1 MTYNDKFLS
10 ELARLN
16 PAQRQ
21 AVEHIEGPVLVIAG
35 PGTGKTHILAARIG
49 RILMETDA
57 QPHNILCLT
66 FTDAGVQAMRRRLL
80 DLIGP
85 EAHRV
90 HIFTFHSF
98 CNTVIQDNL
107 ERFGR
112 RDLEPLSDLERIE
125 IIRRMLDELPN
136 DHPLKRGRADV
147 FFYEKHLQNLFRQLK
162 AENWSVGFVHQKID
176 EYLAGL
182 PLREEFIYKVSRGS
196 FKKGDLKTAKLE
208 EEQLRMEKLRSA
220 VALFP
225 RYKELMREYHRYDYE
240 DMILWV
246 LDAFEKHPALL
257 RNYQEQYLYFLVDEY
272 QDTNGAQNEIL
283 HRLVEY
289 WESPNIFIVGDDD
302 QSIYE
307 FQGARLKNLT
317 DFYGSYRHDLKLV
330 ILQENYRSSQH
341 ILDTSRALIDKNK
354 IRIVQSLKALGVEKI
369 LTARNKEFAAVPLLP
384 NVVEYPS
391 RLQEDVAIVNQIAE
405 LQQQE
410 FPLSEVAV
418 IYAKHRQA
426 KRLMELLE
434 KKGIPY
440 RTRRPVNILDLPLV
454 QNIRTL
460 LEYLNL
466 EFHKPYSGEYL
477 LFQIMHFDFFGI
489 RPHDLARL
497 ATALAAENKN
507 GVYPKWRD
515 AIADE
520 KLMAHLDGI
529 YNNAGDEKPAKN
541 EQGGTFAAVA
551 QLSQFLEFMLSEYA
565 NLSVP
570 AFVERLINRS
580 GLLRHVL
587 TKPEKDW
594 QLQVLFTFM
603 GFVKKETERN
613 PRLNLAR
620 LLEILRSMDAN
631 RIQLAVGPLQGD
643 KAVAAVNLV
652 TAHGAKGLEFQKVF
666 MLDCVKDH
674 WEPGS
679 KGSNFSFSF
688 PDTITLSG
696 EEDAEE
702 ARRRLFY
709 VGMTRAKELLQ
720 ISYAAQDDEGKELRR
735 AVFLDEILEKTAV
748 EVQPGEVPQSEVI
761 EAQGILLLETKPA
774 LLPPD
779 KTTIAEL
786 LENFTLS
793 VSSLN
798 KFLRCPLSFY
808 YENILNVPSVQS
820 EAASFGIA
828 LHNALRRG
836 FEKMLASAE
845 KAFPA
850 PSEFVQFFE
859 REMFKL
865 QGFFG
870 KKEYERRLS
879 LGRDFLQ
886 AYCERNLP
894 HWPKKVQVE
903 QEFKNVT
910 VEGVPLTGIL
920 DRIDFHQNQQVHLVD
935 YKTGSQDPAKL
946 RRPAQLTGKPS
957 RKKDAAEN
965 DHGGNYWR
973 QLVFYKIL
981 YENWRNNPR
990 RVQDAEISYLEPDVK
1005 GDFPRKSVTFEAG
1018 DVAFVK
1024 NLITDTYAKIMRQE
1038 FYEGCGEPNCSWC
1051 NFLRRQGQVNSFTDG
1066 EVEELDD

>member
-1 MTYNDKFLS
+1 MTYNEKFLR
-10 ELARLN
+10 ELGRLN
-16 PAQRQ
+16 PAQQ
-21 AVEHIEGPVLVIAG
+21 EAVQQIEGPVLVIAG

-66 FTDAGVQAMRRRLL
+66 FTDSGVQAMRRRLL
-80 DLIGP
+80 ELIGP

-112 RDLEPLSDLERIE
+112 RDLEPLSELERIE
-125 IIRRMLDELPN
+125 IIRKILEELPL
-136 DHPLKRGRADV
+136 DHPLKRGRADM

-162 AENWSVGFVHQKID
+162 AENWAVDFVQQKVD
-176 EYLAGL
+176 EYLVSL
-182 PLREEFIYKVSRGS
+182 PSREEFIYKVSRGN

-208 EEQLRMEKLRSA
+208 DEQLRMEKLRSA
-220 VALFP
+220 AALFP
-225 RYKELMREYHRYDYE
+225 RYNALLREYHRYDYE

-246 LDAFEKHPALL
+246 LGAFQKYPGLL

-283 HRLVEY
+283 HRLIEY
-289 WESPNIFIVGDDD
+289 WDSPNIFIVGDDD

-317 DFYGSYRHDLKLV
+317 DFYSNYRHDLRLV
-330 ILQENYRSSQH
+330 ILKENYRSSQL
-341 ILDTSRALIDKNK
+341 ILDTSRALIGKNT
-354 IRIVQSLKALGVEKI
+354 IRIVRHLHELGIEKI
-369 LTARNKEFAAVPLLP
+369 LTAKNEAFAALP
-384 NVVEYPS
+384 ALPQIIEYPN
-391 RLQEDVAIVNQIAE
+391 RLQEEVAIVQQIEA
-405 LQQQE
+405 LQTGG
-410 FPLSEVAV
+410 FPLNEVAV

-426 KRLMELLE
+426 RRLMELLE

-454 QNIRTL
+454 QNIRSL

-477 LFQIMHFDFFGI
+477 LFQIMHFEFFGI

-497 ATALAAENKN
+497 ATALAAHNKN
-507 GVYPKWRD
+507 GNHPKWRD
-515 AIADE
+515 AIANE
-520 KLMAHLDGI
+520 KLL
-529 YNNAGDEKPAKN
+529 
-541 EQGGTFAAVA
+541 A
-551 QLSQFLEFMLSEYA
+551 QLSDENNVKNTGPGGSLAAITQLSDFLEFMLGEYA

-587 TKPEKDW
+587 AKPNPDSNRDW
-594 QLQVLFTFM
+594 QLQVLFTLMSFI
-603 GFVKKETERN
+603 KNETERN
-613 PRLNLAR
+613 PRLGLAR
-620 LLEILRSMDAN
+620 LLEIFRSMDAN
-631 RIQLAVGPLQGD
+631 RIQLAVGSAASGGQED
-643 KAVAAVNLV
+643 AVNLM
-652 TAHGAKGLEFQKVF
+652 TAHGAKGLEYQKVF
-666 MLDCVKDH
+666 MLDCTGDH

-688 PDTITLSG
+688 PDTLTLSG

-709 VGMTRAKELLQ
+709 VAMTRAKEQLQ
-720 ISYAAQDDEGKELRR
+720 ISYAAQDEEGKELHR
-735 AVFLDEILEKTAV
+735 AIFLDEILGETGVVV
-748 EVQPGEVPQSEVI
+748 EYGEVPMGEMV
-761 EAQGILLLETKPA
+761 EAQAVLLMESKPA
-774 LLPPD
+774 LLPLD
-779 KTTIAEL
+779 KTAIAEL
-786 LENFTLS
+786 LENFSLS
-793 VSSLN
+793 VSALN
-798 KFLRCPLSFY
+798 KYLRCPLSFY
-808 YENILNVPSVQS
+808 YENILNVPAVQS

-828 LHNALRRG
+828 LHNALCRG
-836 FEKMLASAE
+836 FEKMMASE
-845 KAFPA
+845 SKVFP
-850 PSEFVQFFE
+850 PPDEFVQIFE

-865 QGFFG
+865 QGFFSR
-870 KKEYERRLS
+870 KEYERRLAQ
-879 LGRDFLQ
+879 GREYLK
-886 AYCERNLP
+886 AYCENNLP
-894 HWPKKVQVE
+894 HWPHKVQVE

-910 VEGVPLTGIL
+910 VEGVPLTGVI
-920 DRIDFHQNQQVHLVD
+920 DRIDFLANQQVHLVD

-946 RRPAQLTGKPS
+946 RRPAQLSGKPS
-957 RKKDAAEN
+957 RKKDAPEK
-965 DHGGNYWR
+965 DLGGNYWR

-990 RVQDAEISYLEPDVK
+990 RVQSAEISYLEPDAK
-1005 GDFPRKSVTFEAG
+1005 GEFLRRIINFEAV
-1018 DVAFVK
+1018 DIAFVK
-1024 NLITDTYAKIMRQE
+1024 KLITDTYAKIMRQE

-1051 NFLRRQGQVNSFTDG
+1051 NFLRRQGRVDSFADG